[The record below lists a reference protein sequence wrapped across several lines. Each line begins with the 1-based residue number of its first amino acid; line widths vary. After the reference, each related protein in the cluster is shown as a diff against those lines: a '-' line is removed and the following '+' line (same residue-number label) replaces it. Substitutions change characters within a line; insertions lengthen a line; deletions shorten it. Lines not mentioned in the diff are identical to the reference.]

1 MSDSPQSNP
10 KDVEQGAPSPDEDA
24 QMNDPQDPHSSGL
37 AYEFEVKEQDRWLP
51 IANGMSCLSPFSSTM
66 IRERLLWWCSAVEAC
81 ACMAE
86 ETLFDWP
93 RFMLCLQDSRASHSL
108 ASHVSRFAVQVA

>member
-10 KDVEQGAPSPDEDA
+10 KDVEQGGQSADEEGA

-51 IANGMSCLSPFSSTM
+51 IANGMSMPSFPTLM
-66 IRERLLWWCSAVEAC
+66 IRLDPHD
-81 ACMAE
+81 AE
-86 ETLFDWP
+86 PLPWRRSPPIRQPHIYFV
-93 RFMLCLQDSRASHSL
+93 FV
-108 ASHVSRFAVQVA
+108 HVSRFVIQVARGASRFVLIIQARSK